1 MEPRS
6 EKSFKPPYPN
16 LGMEMKVCPR
26 CGRPF
31 SCLQSDVRGDR
42 TYIYAIHYTG
52 GGRRKCYLGPKGSY
66 DYVKRTHGLDEGSLR
81 NLLEQDYLDLALS
94 SLIKAKEELRRGEVE
109 AEELSSKIK
118 AIEEELS
125 SLKRLLSSRSN

>member
-1 MEPRS
+1 
-6 EKSFKPPYPN
+6 
-16 LGMEMKVCPR
+16 MKVCPR